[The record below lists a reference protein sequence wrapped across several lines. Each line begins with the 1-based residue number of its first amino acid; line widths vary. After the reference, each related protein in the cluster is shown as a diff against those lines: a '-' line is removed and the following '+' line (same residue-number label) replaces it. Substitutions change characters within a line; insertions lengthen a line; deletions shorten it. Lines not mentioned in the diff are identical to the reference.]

1 MKESLQ
7 SLYNT
12 VSQEYDIGT
21 YDSFS
26 KSMQDSSKRRVFYD
40 YLSEEYQLPDYETF
54 ELKVSSPEP
63 SIDLNDV
70 VTSTDEPEQIL
81 EPIPLT
87 KIKNLTEALDYN
99 KNNPQYIMS
108 AIKDPDPKKKVE
120 NLQKNLPKFAMGLPV
135 EALTDPTFLSKPRR
149 ISEFAKKPKEDE
161 GAEEFEP
168 TAKDVA
174 RFFNKRTLQKEMD
187 IQMKKGRSQRE
198 AYRIAFSKM
207 GGTPPNIIN
216 LAMDNSI
223 TGTVFRIAGL
233 NQQVD
238 VSDYPAN
245 KLEQLASGAISMV
258 MPVDAALFAFG
269 GKLANI
275 KTVTKYA
282 DKAANILAKQ
292 TSLSLAE
299 ARVLT
304 KNAFQRIV
312 GGAGGFAAFDS
323 GANIAEQIETTGAVD
338 PIEAL
343 HATYHGVLTGGT
355 VGSLGLVGT

>member
-63 SIDLNDV
+63 SIDLNEV
-70 VTSTDEPEQIL
+70 VTSADEPEQSL

-135 EALTDPTFLSKPRR
+135 EALTDPTFLRDPNR
-149 ISEFAKKPKEDE
+149 ISEFVTRRKET
-161 GAEEFEP
+161 EEFEP

-174 RFFNKRTLQKEMD
+174 KFFNKRTLQKEID
-187 IQMKKGRSQRE
+187 IELKKGKSLRE
-198 AYRIAFSKM
+198 AYRTSFSKM

-223 TGTVFRIAGL
+223 TGTVFRIGGL

-238 VSDYPAN
+238 VTGIE
-245 KLEQLASGAISMV
+245 LTTAINTPLITAWS
-258 MPVDAALFAFG
+258 
-269 GKLANI
+269 N
-275 KTVTKYA
+275 
-282 DKAANILAKQ
+282 
-292 TSLSLAE
+292 
-299 ARVLT
+299 
-304 KNAFQRIV
+304 
-312 GGAGGFAAFDS
+312 
-323 GANIAEQIETTGAVD
+323 VD
-338 PIEAL
+338 P
-343 HATYHGVLTGGT
+343 GVSNTWTEVSKGVSNT
-355 VGSLGLVGT
+355 WTEVDIAA